1 MNADGSIDLT
11 VRIRNTGKIAGK
23 EIVQLYVGDEECSVL
38 RPVKELKNFRK
49 VRLLPNEEKEV
60 KFTIKPEALQFFDD
74 KQRTWVAEP
83 GKFKAYIAASSSD
96 IRGTV
101 TFEYIQ

>member
-1 MNADGSIDLT
+1 M
-11 VRIRNTGKIAGK
+11 
-23 EIVQLYVGDEECSVL
+23 
-38 RPVKELKNFRK
+38 
-49 VRLLPNEEKEV
+49 

>member
-1 MNADGSIDLT
+1 M
-11 VRIRNTGKIAGK
+11 
-23 EIVQLYVGDEECSVL
+23 EECSVL
-38 RPVKELKNFRK
+38 RPVKELKDFRK
-49 VRLLPNEEKEV
+49 VQLLPNEEKEV